1 MGVWLS
7 KATGVRLLCCSERD
21 MLCGAFPANMC
32 GLEGNLSCLEP
43 ADKVKALPIDDVGIT
58 DLERAVEDACLKQGY
73 LLTRDALGSWR
84 LRFFSL
90 RSSGLYICTSHSDT
104 KARGFIPLVHGPD
117 RPPPQVSALPEQN
130 DRSYHISFDCS
141 WLLQAE
147 SDEDRARWLAGVA
160 VIGVRQSNLKVEG
173 PPDEVCCGSL
183 TRYMMD
189 GTGCN
194 YWAVLF
200 DDGWLH
206 LYSSREQQAEQEAPK
221 IRLNLRSK
229 HGAATAR
236 ILSNVTLPT
245 LDGDVTAEPET
256 ITGCFSL
263 LSGLECFM
271 CAETPEEMD
280 SWITA
285 IADAI
290 TDATERAA
298 VELAEATGQERAE
311 SVDSDS
317 VDVFATAEF
326 CGSLWSA
333 EGRSALSCM
342 SRRSCP
348 GCL

>member
-7 KATGVRLLCCSERD
+7 KATGVRMLCCTERD
-21 MLCGAFPANMC
+21 MLCGTFPSNMC

-43 ADKVKALPIDDVGIT
+43 ADKTCAKTIA
-58 DLERAVEDACLKQGY
+58 DLSCHEEATVEDACLKQGY

-90 RSSGLYICTSHSDT
+90 RTSGLYICTSHSDT

-130 DRSYHISFDCS
+130 DRAYHISFDCS

-160 VIGVRQSNLKVEG
+160 TIGVRQSNLKVEG

-189 GTGCN
+189 GSGRS

-229 HGAATAR
+229 HGAATTR
-236 ILSNVTLPT
+236 ILGNVTLPT
-245 LDGDVTAEPET
+245 VDGDGAETPET
-256 ITGCFSL
+256 IAGCFSL

-280 SWITA
+280 SWILA

-290 TDATERAA
+290 ADATARAA
-298 VELAEATGQERAE
+298 AELADAGQESADSIDAE
-311 SVDSDS
+311 SVDA
-317 VDVFATAEF
+317 FATAEF

-333 EGRSALSCM
+333 EGRSSLSCM

>member
-1 MGVWLS
+1 
-7 KATGVRLLCCSERD
+7 
-21 MLCGAFPANMC
+21 MLCGKFPVNVC
-32 GLEGNLSCLEP
+32 GLEGHLSCLGP
-43 ADKVKALPIDDVGIT
+43 ADKVKALPIADAGLA
-58 DLERAVEDACLKQGY
+58 DLAAEDACLKQGY

-90 RSSGLYICTSHSDT
+90 RSSGLYICTSHTDM

-160 VIGVRQSNLKVEG
+160 AIGVRPSNLKVEE

-189 GTGCN
+189 GTGCS

-206 LYSSREQQAEQEAPK
+206 LYSSREQQAEKEAPK
-221 IRLNLRSK
+221 IRINLRSK

-236 ILSNVTLPT
+236 ILDDP
-245 LDGDVTAEPET
+245 
-256 ITGCFSL
+256 
-263 LSGLECFM
+263 
-271 CAETPEEMD
+271 D
-280 SWITA
+280 SDFA
-285 IADAI
+285 YEL
-290 TDATERAA
+290 ERAA
-298 VELAEATGQERAE
+298 K
-311 SVDSDS
+311 
-317 VDVFATAEF
+317 
-326 CGSLWSA
+326 
-333 EGRSALSCM
+333 
-342 SRRSCP
+342 
-348 GCL
+348 